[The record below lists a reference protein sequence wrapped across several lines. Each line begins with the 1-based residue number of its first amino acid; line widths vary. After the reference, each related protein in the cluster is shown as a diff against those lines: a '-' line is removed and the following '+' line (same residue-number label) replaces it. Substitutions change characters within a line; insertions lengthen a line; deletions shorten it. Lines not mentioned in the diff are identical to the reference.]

1 MHFRWFTTLCCAH
14 ASLLAIASLVSQ
26 ASAAVDL
33 PAELAE
39 KFTRDVT
46 PFVSKHCADCHDKE
60 EPQAGLTLTTFAEAK
75 AIVPD
80 REHWEKVLELVSSG
94 SMPPSDQPQPPAAD
108 VEKFTSVVQA
118 IFDHVDK
125 TSPRDPGRVTVRRLN
140 RVEYNNTIRD
150 LFGVDLRPAD
160 DFPSDDVGHGFD
172 NIGDVLTVS
181 PVLMERYLAAAESVS
196 SRIITPE
203 APQRPNRFLS
213 CKYVEPAG
221 STVPQS
227 QYRPMTS
234 EPKESGI
241 ETGPF
246 FTSYM
251 MDADGEY
258 RFRIRCYTSA
268 PKEQKVTVAILACG
282 KDIVSPA
289 GDGDIADLAGAALSG
304 LRPFRVI
311 ARQEVTAREQKE
323 AQNLEFT
330 IPPMAGIERMA
341 VALVKPGDGQPHVTL
356 HIEWFNLEGPMDTR
370 PRTHRELLATTAADD
385 EAKSREV
392 FTRFLARAFRR
403 KPTADEIEKHV
414 KYVASV
420 QSSEQLKWEAAMQ
433 RGVQVV
439 LCSPKFLF
447 RTEPDYD
454 PENPNVHAIDQY
466 QLASRLSYFLW
477 SSMPDDELFALA
489 SQNRLVD
496 DLDNQVR
503 RMLKDPK
510 SQALV
515 DNFALQW
522 LQLQRITQITPD
534 PEKFPNFDD
543 RLKASMVEETKLFL
557 REIIQNDRS
566 ILELIDADYTFL
578 NERLARHYGIIDT
591 MGNTWETKPRREGGQ
606 QLRGREFQ
614 KVMLG
619 PDSHRGGLL
628 TQASVLTVTSN
639 PTRTSPVKRGRWVLE
654 QILGTPPPPPPPNV
668 PELDKE
674 GAALTGT
681 LRQRLEQHR
690 ENIACASC
698 HARMDP
704 LGFAFE
710 NFDAVGAFRKTDG
723 SDYVDASGVLP
734 DGRKFNGPAELKE
747 ILKTK
752 APQVRKALTEKLLTY
767 ATGRGLEYYDKP
779 AVRQIVESMP
789 AGEDRFSHLVLG
801 IVRSD
806 PFMLR
811 RGKETQ
817 P

>member
-1 MHFRWFTTLCCAH
+1 MRDGSFFFRCCALATFAALTSFSH
-14 ASLLAIASLVSQ
+14 ATLA
-26 ASAAVDL
+26 AADL
-33 PAELAE
+33 PGELSE
-39 KFTRDVT
+39 KFTRDVV
-46 PFVSKHCADCHDKE
+46 PFVAKHCGDCHDKD
-60 EPQAGLTLTTFAEAK
+60 EPQAGIALTADVSAQG
-75 AIVPD
+75 IVPK
-80 REHWEKVLELVSSG
+80 RETWEKVLDLVTSG
-94 SMPPSDQPQPPAAD
+94 SMPPSDQKQPDTAEIETFAAA
-108 VEKFTSVVQA
+108 VQA

-125 TSPRDPGRVTVRRLN
+125 NSPRDPGRVTVRRLN

-181 PVLMERYLAAAESVS
+181 PVLMERYLAAAESVAG
-196 SRIITPE
+196 RVITPE
-203 APQRPNRFLS
+203 PPQRPNRFLS

-221 STVPQS
+221 SSVPQS
-227 QYRPMTS
+227 QFRPVTS

-241 ETGPF
+241 ETGPL

-251 MDADGEY
+251 MDAEGEY
-258 RFRIRCYTSA
+258 RFRIRCYAATE
-268 PKEQKVTVAILACG
+268 KDQKLTVAILACG
-282 KDIVSPA
+282 REIESPA
-289 GDGDIADLAGAALSG
+289 SDADIADLAGAALNG

-311 ARQEVTAREQKE
+311 SRQEVTARERDK
-323 AQNLEFT
+323 AQNLEIT
-330 IPPMAGIERMA
+330 VPPMKGIERIA
-341 VALVKPGDGQPHVTL
+341 VAIVKPGEGQPHVQL

-370 PRTHRELLATTAADD
+370 PSSHRRLLTTTATEE

-392 FTRFLARAFRR
+392 FTRLLLRAFRR
-403 KPTADEIEKHV
+403 KPTTEEIDRHV
-414 KYVASV
+414 QFVSSV
-420 QSSEQLKWEAAMQ
+420 QKEENLSWEAAMQ
-433 RGVQVV
+433 RGLQVV

-447 RTEPDYD
+447 RTEPDPE
-454 PENPNVHAIDQY
+454 PENPNVHAIDQF

-477 SSMPDDELFALA
+477 SSMPDDELLQLA
-489 SQNRLVD
+489 GENRLTPE
-496 DLDNQVR
+496 LDNQVR

-522 LQLQRITQITPD
+522 LQLQRITQSTPD
-534 PEKFPNFDD
+534 PEKFRDFDD
-543 RLKASMVEETKLFL
+543 RLKFSMMEETKLFL

-566 ILELIDADYTFL
+566 ILELVDADYTFL

-606 QLRGREFQ
+606 QIRGRDFQ
-614 KVMLG
+614 KVTLA
-619 PDSHRGGLL
+619 PDSRRGGLL
-628 TQASVLTVTSN
+628 TQASILLVTSN
-639 PTRTSPVKRGRWVLE
+639 PTRTSPVKRGRYVLE

-681 LRQRLEQHR
+681 LRERLEQHR

-704 LGFAFE
+704 LGFALE
-710 NFDAVGAFRKTDG
+710 NYDAVGAFRKTDG
-723 SDYVDASGVLP
+723 NDPIDASGELP
-734 DGRKFNGPAELKE
+734 DGRKFEGLDELKV
-747 ILKTK
+747 ILRSK
-752 APQVRKALTEKLLTY
+752 APQVRKCLTEKLMIY
-767 ATGRGLEYYDKP
+767 ALGRGLEFYDKP